1 MDLGNIV
8 YILAIIAYFI
18 YQATQS
24 KKKKLK
30 EQESNDLP
38 EPTERPTSFEDLL
51 KEIRGEQFTKLT
63 KPTETADSKPAPM
76 PQKPSRGYE
85 STYEKPKSDSSYR
98 KPESSYKVRPSTYVK
113 PVSSYEKPTSSYK
126 KNPTTYEKQKSWF
139 DKNDDEISNYEG
151 VYDEKVRARASD
163 LTPMADI
170 PSLEIELG
178 KVKSKKLNPYAQLLR
193 NPATVRDSIVLNEIL
208 TRKHF

>member
-30 EQESNDLP
+30 EQDSTDSPESTD
-38 EPTERPTSFEDLL
+38 RPTSFEDLL
-51 KEIRGEQFTKLT
+51 KEIRGEQTT
-63 KPTETADSKPAPM
+63 KPTEIPDPKPAPM
-76 PQKPSRGYE
+76 FQKPSRGYE

-98 KPESSYKVRPSTYVK
+98 KPETSFKARPSTYSK
-113 PVSSYEKPTSSYK
+113 PVSSYEKPASTYEK
-126 KNPTTYEKQKSWF
+126 KPSTYEKQKSWY
-139 DKNDDEISNYEG
+139 DKNDDEITYYEG
-151 VYDEKVRARASD
+151 AYEEKVRARASD

-178 KVKSKKLNPYAQLLR
+178 KVKSKKVNPYAQLLR
-193 NPATVRDSIVLNEIL
+193 NPSTVRDAIVLNEIL